1 MICSQSERVT
11 EAYLS
16 GEIDQAVWRKH
27 LDVCPECSAKL
38 KNESDFDHLIRQA
51 VTSERLQTRQLE
63 AHVRAAMRESV
74 TPFRRPI
81 LTSWRYAIAASV
93 ALFFIVIAT
102 VGYAKGRIERTA
114 VCIDAADDHQ
124 EEVVAKSPRKWRT
137 ESAEV
142 QALAQRIVGD
152 ASVPTRIVPAGYH
165 LVGARVCL
173 LHGKRYMHLD
183 YSDGSN
189 EISLFVRHQ
198 DATKSLVSHLFN
210 FLQLRGPSTERVDA
224 FAVGSVQRDNLSL
237 VLVSSAPVA
246 QAEKIVA
253 EAGGRL

>member
-1 MICSQSERVT
+1 MTCSQIERVT

-16 GEIDQAVWRKH
+16 GDIDQPAWRKH
-27 LDVCPECSAKL
+27 LDVCPECCAKL
-38 KNESDFDHLIRQA
+38 KNESDFDHLIRHA
-51 VTSERLQTRQLE
+51 VTSERLQTRALE

-74 TPFRRPI
+74 TPIRRPI
-81 LTSWRYAIAASV
+81 LASWRYSIAAAV
-93 ALFFIVIAT
+93 ALFVVVIGT
-102 VGYAKGRIERTA
+102 IGYAKGRLERTA

-124 EEVVAKSPRKWRT
+124 EEVVAKSPRRWRT
-137 ESAEV
+137 ETADV

-152 ASVPTRIVPAGYH
+152 PSVPERIVPAGYH

-198 DATKSLVSHLFN
+198 EPSKSLAAHVFDW
-210 FLQLRGPSTERVDA
+210 FQFTGPSAERVDA
-224 FAVGSVQRDNLSL
+224 FAVGSVQKDNLSL
-237 VLVSSAPVA
+237 VLVSSAPIP

>member
-16 GEIDQAVWRKH
+16 GEIDEPAWRKH
-27 LDVCPECSAKL
+27 LDGCPQCAAKL
-38 KNESDFDHLIRQA
+38 KTESDFDQIIRHA
-51 VTSERLQTRQLE
+51 VTSERFQTRQLE

-74 TPFRRPI
+74 TLIRGPI
-81 LTSWRYAIAASV
+81 LASWRHGIAAAV
-93 ALFFIVIAT
+93 ALLVVVIGT

-114 VCIDAADDHQ
+114 LCIDAADDHQ

-152 ASVPTRIVPAGYH
+152 ATVPERIVPAGYH

-183 YSDGSN
+183 YSDGST

-198 DATKSLVSHLFN
+198 DPPKSLVAHVFDLF
-210 FLQLRGPSTERVDA
+210 QATGPSTERVDA
-224 FAVGSVQRDNLSL
+224 FAVGSVQKDNLSL
-237 VLVSSAPVA
+237 VLVSSAPIPE
-246 QAEKIVA
+246 AEKIVS

>member
-1 MICSQSERVT
+1 MICSQTERVT

-16 GEIDQAVWRKH
+16 GDIDQPAWRKH
-27 LDVCPECSAKL
+27 LDVCPECTAKL
-38 KNESDFDHLIRQA
+38 QNESDLDHLIRHA

-74 TPFRRPI
+74 TPIHRPI
-81 LTSWRYAIAASV
+81 LTSWRYGIAAAV
-93 ALFFIVIAT
+93 ALFVVVVGTI
-102 VGYAKGRIERTA
+102 GYAKGRIERTA

-137 ESAEV
+137 ESADV

-152 ASVPTRIVPAGYH
+152 PSVPERIVPAGYH

-183 YSDGSN
+183 YSDGSS
-189 EISLFVRHQ
+189 EISLFIRHQ
-198 DATKSLVSHLFN
+198 DTAKSLVSHLFD
-210 FLQLRGPSTERVDA
+210 FFQLRGPSTERVDA
-224 FAVGSVQRDNLSL
+224 FAVGSVQKDNLSL
-237 VLVSSAPVA
+237 VLVSSAPVPE
-246 QAEKIVA
+246 AEKIVA

>member
-1 MICSQSERVT
+1 MICSQSERVP

-16 GEIDQAVWRKH
+16 GEIDEPAWRTH
-27 LDVCPECSAKL
+27 LDACPECAAKL
-38 KNESDFDHLIRQA
+38 KTESDLDHLIRHA
-51 VTSERLQTRQLE
+51 VTCERLQTRQLE

-74 TPFRRPI
+74 TPVRRSI
-81 LTSWRYAIAASV
+81 LASWRYGLAAAV
-93 ALFFIVIAT
+93 ALFFVVIAT
-102 VGYAKGRIERTA
+102 VGYAKGRLERTA

-137 ESAEV
+137 ENAEV

-152 ASVPTRIVPAGYH
+152 ASVPDRIVPAGYH

-173 LHGKRYMHLD
+173 LHGKRYLHLD
-183 YSDGSN
+183 YSDGSS

-198 DATKSLVSHLFN
+198 DQSKSLVGRVFD
-210 FLQLRGPSTERVDA
+210 FFQLRGPSTERVDA
-224 FAVGSVQRDNLSL
+224 FAVGSVQKDNLSL
-237 VLVSSAPVA
+237 VLVSSAPVPE
-246 QAEKIVA
+246 AEKIVA

>member
-1 MICSQSERVT
+1 MICSQTERVT
-11 EAYLS
+11 EAYLT
-16 GEIDQAVWRKH
+16 GDIDQPAWRKH
-27 LDVCPECSAKL
+27 LDICPECSAKL
-38 KNESDFDHLIRQA
+38 KNESDFDHLIRRA

-74 TPFRRPI
+74 TPIHRPV
-81 LTSWRYAIAASV
+81 LVSWRYGIAAAV
-93 ALFFIVIAT
+93 ALFFVVIAT

-137 ESAEV
+137 ESADV

-152 ASVPTRIVPAGYH
+152 PSVPERIVPAGYH

-198 DATKSLVSHLFN
+198 DASKTLAAHVLDWFHFP
-210 FLQLRGPSTERVDA
+210 GPSTERVDA
-224 FAVGSVQRDNLSL
+224 FAVGSIQKDNLSL
-237 VLVSSAPVA
+237 VLVSSAPVP
-246 QAEKIVA
+246 QAEKIVS
-253 EAGGRL
+253 EAGDRL

>member
-1 MICSQSERVT
+1 MNCSQSERVT

-16 GEIDQAVWRKH
+16 GEIDQPAWRSH
-27 LDVCPECSAKL
+27 LSDCPECAAKL
-38 KNESDFDHLIRQA
+38 QGESDFDHLIRHA

-63 AHVRAAMRESV
+63 THVRAAMRDSI
-74 TPFRRPI
+74 TPIRRPI
-81 LTSWRYAIAASV
+81 LASWQYGIAAAV
-93 ALFFIVIAT
+93 ALFFVVIAT

-137 ESAEV
+137 ENVDV
-142 QALAQRIVGD
+142 QALAQRVVGD
-152 ASVPTRIVPAGYH
+152 ASVPDRIVPAGYH

-198 DATKSLVSHLFN
+198 DPSKSLVAHVFDLF
-210 FLQLRGPSTERVDA
+210 QLRGPSTERVDA
-224 FAVGSVQRDNLSL
+224 FAVGSVQKDSLSL
-237 VLVSSAPVA
+237 VLVSSAPIPE
-246 QAEKIVA
+246 AEKIVA

>member
-1 MICSQSERVT
+1 MNCSQSERVT

-16 GEIDQAVWRKH
+16 GEIDEPAWRSH
-27 LDVCPECSAKL
+27 LGDCPECAARL
-38 KNESDFDHLIRQA
+38 KSESDFDHLIRHA

-63 AHVRAAMRESV
+63 AHIRGAMRESV
-74 TPFRRPI
+74 TPVRRSF
-81 LTSWRYAIAASV
+81 LASWRYGIAV
-93 ALFFIVIAT
+93 AAVLFVVVIAT

-124 EEVVAKSPRKWRT
+124 EEVVARSPRKWRT
-137 ESAEV
+137 ESADV

-152 ASVPTRIVPAGYH
+152 PSVPDRIVPAGYH

-198 DATKSLVSHLFN
+198 DQPTSFISHVLGWFQ
-210 FLQLRGPSTERVDA
+210 FTGPSTERVDA
-224 FAVGSVQRDNLSL
+224 FAVGSVQKDNLSL
-237 VLVSSAPVA
+237 VLVSSAPIPET
-246 QAEKIVA
+246 EKIVA

>member
-1 MICSQSERVT
+1 MNCSQSERVT

-16 GEIDQAVWRKH
+16 GEIDEPAWRSH
-27 LDVCPECSAKL
+27 LSDCPECAARL
-38 KNESDFDHLIRQA
+38 KSESEFDQIIRHA
-51 VTSERLQTRQLE
+51 VNSERLQTRQLE
-63 AHVRAAMRESV
+63 AHVRAAMREPTS
-74 TPFRRPI
+74 PAPRSI
-81 LTSWRYAIAASV
+81 LAQWRYGIAAAV
-93 ALFFIVIAT
+93 ALFVVVIAT

-137 ESAEV
+137 ESADV
-142 QALAQRIVGD
+142 QALAQRVVGD
-152 ASVPTRIVPAGYH
+152 PSVPERIVPAGYH

-183 YSDGSN
+183 YSDGNN

-198 DATKSLVSHLFN
+198 DQPTSLISHVLGWFQ
-210 FLQLRGPSTERVDA
+210 FTGPSTERVDA
-224 FAVGSVQRDNLSL
+224 FAVGSVQKENLSL
-237 VLVSSAPVA
+237 VLVSSAPIPD
-246 QAEKIVA
+246 AEKIVA

>member
-1 MICSQSERVT
+1 MNCSQSERVT

-16 GEIDQAVWRKH
+16 GEIDEPAWRTH
-27 LDVCPECSAKL
+27 LDGCPECAAKL
-38 KNESDFDHLIRQA
+38 KTESDFDHLIRHA

-74 TPFRRPI
+74 APVRRSI
-81 LTSWRYAIAASV
+81 LASWRYGLAAAV

-124 EEVVAKSPRKWRT
+124 EEVVAKSPRRWRT
-137 ESAEV
+137 DNAEV

-152 ASVPTRIVPAGYH
+152 ASVPDRIVPAGYH

-183 YSDGSN
+183 YSDGSS

-198 DATKSLVSHLFN
+198 DQSKSLVGRVFD
-210 FLQLRGPSTERVDA
+210 FFQLRGPSTERVDA
-224 FAVGSVQRDNLSL
+224 FAVGSVQKDNLSL
-237 VLVSSAPVA
+237 VLVSSAPVPE
-246 QAEKIVA
+246 AEKIVA

>member
-1 MICSQSERVT
+1 MNCSQSERVT

-16 GEIDQAVWRKH
+16 GEIDESAWRSH
-27 LDVCPECSAKL
+27 LSDCPECAAKL
-38 KNESDFDHLIRQA
+38 QSESEFDHVVRHA

-74 TPFRRPI
+74 TPIRRPI
-81 LTSWRYAIAASV
+81 WLSWRYGIAAAA
-93 ALFFIVIAT
+93 ALFFVVIAT

-137 ESAEV
+137 ENVEV

-152 ASVPTRIVPAGYH
+152 ASVPERILPSGYR

-183 YSDGSN
+183 YSDGSS

-198 DATKSLVSHLFN
+198 EPSKSVVAHFFDLF
-210 FLQLRGPSTERVDA
+210 QLRGPSTERVDA
-224 FAVGSVQRDNLSL
+224 FAVGSVQKDNLSL
-237 VLVSSAPVA
+237 VLVSSAPIP
-246 QAEKIVA
+246 QAEKIIA

>member
-1 MICSQSERVT
+1 MICSQTERVT

-16 GEIDQAVWRKH
+16 GDIDQPAWRKH
-27 LDVCPECSAKL
+27 LDACPECCAKL
-38 KNESDFDHLIRQA
+38 KNESDFDHLIRHA

-63 AHVRAAMRESV
+63 VHVRAAMRESV
-74 TPFRRPI
+74 MPIRPPS
-81 LTSWRYAIAASV
+81 LASWRYGIAAAV
-93 ALFFIVIAT
+93 ALFFVVIAT
-102 VGYAKGRIERTA
+102 VGYAIGRIERTA

-137 ESAEV
+137 ESGDV

-152 ASVPTRIVPAGYH
+152 PSVPERIVPAGYR

-198 DATKSLVSHLFN
+198 DTTKPLLAHLFD
-210 FLQLRGPSTERVDA
+210 FFQLKGPSTERVDA
-224 FAVGSVQRDNLSL
+224 FAVGSVQKDHLSL
-237 VLVSSAPVA
+237 VLVSSAPIPE
-246 QAEKIVA
+246 AEKIVA